1 MPLKKRRFVGSHRS
15 SGRLHYFEADFEGP
29 YRWNVNWL
37 MYDNSREFLVH
48 NSLIIWFLAFSLE
61 RRSVRSA
68 YLKLGVKSNM
78 SNSRLVNVRSCYD
91 ERS

>member
-1 MPLKKRRFVGSHRS
+1 MDFL
-15 SGRLHYFEADFEGP
+15 EARKNSYIADIRVANFFIEA
-29 YRWNVNWL
+29 L
-37 MYDNSREFLVH
+37 MHDNSREFLVH

-68 YLKLGVKSNM
+68 CLKLGVD
-78 SNSRLVNVRSCYD
+78 LVCLIRVLLSVRGCYD